1 MGVLKNK
8 ISGYIKYINA
18 RKNTIITN
26 KDNRIMFVLDEPI
39 EINFYFEKKL

>member
-39 EINFYFEKKL
+39 RNQLLF